1 MLFQLLVVL
10 LVADLLQ
17 YCSHR
22 IYHEVPLFWRLHT
35 VHHSVRHMDW
45 LAGSRQ
51 HIIELLITRSRVLTP
66 ICLLLFEKNIIGAFV
81 VILGFQAVS
90 IMQTLKLTLLG

>member
-1 MLFQLLVVL
+1 
-10 LVADLLQ
+10 
-17 YCSHR
+17 
-22 IYHEVPLFWRLHT
+22 
-35 VHHSVRHMDW
+35 MDW